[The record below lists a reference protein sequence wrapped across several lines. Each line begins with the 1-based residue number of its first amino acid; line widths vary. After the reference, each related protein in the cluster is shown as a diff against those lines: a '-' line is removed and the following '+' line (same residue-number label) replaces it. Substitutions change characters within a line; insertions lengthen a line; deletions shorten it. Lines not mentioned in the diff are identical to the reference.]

1 MTMDP
6 RLQAWLDGELG
17 LDDLPETLRAEAS
30 VWRGVLDGVRSMPA
44 AGAAPG
50 ATDRLMEAIRADAA
64 VRPSALGRLTQGL
77 AWLARPR
84 PIRVPPL
91 AAAAALALV
100 VWAGVSL
107 VAGGPATG
115 SDVAAD
121 GHVHVQF
128 VITAPEAG
136 SVALAGDFNEW
147 DPSIELSDPDL
158 DGVWSARVALEAGV
172 HEYMFV
178 IDGTEWRPD
187 PHALSW
193 TDDGFGRRNSVLAV
207 GPLDET

>member
-1 MTMDP
+1 MTMDS

-17 LDDLPETLRAEAS
+17 FDDLPESLRAEAS
-30 VWRGVLDGVRSMPA
+30 EWRGVLDGVRELPA
-44 AGAAPG
+44 PGAAPG
-50 ATDRLMEAIRADAA
+50 ATARVMAAIRADAA
-64 VRPSALGRLTQGL
+64 ARPSGLGRLAAGL

-84 PIRVPPL
+84 PMRISPL

-100 VWAGVSL
+100 VWAGVRIA
-107 VAGGPATG
+107 AGGPGT
-115 SDVAAD
+115 STDAASE
-121 GHVHVQF
+121 GRVYVQF

-147 DPSIELSDPDL
+147 DPSIELSDPDM

-193 TDDGFGRRNSVLAV
+193 TEDGFGRRNSVLAV

>member
-17 LDDLPETLRAEAS
+17 FDDLPESLRAEAS
-30 VWRGVLDGVRSMPA
+30 AWSGVLDGVRSLPA
-44 AGAAPG
+44 PGAAPE
-50 ATDRLMEAIRADAA
+50 ATTRVMEAIRADAA
-64 VRPSALGRLTQGL
+64 ARPSALGRLTAGL

-100 VWAGVSL
+100 VWAGVRL
-107 VAGGPATG
+107 VAGGPGAVT
-115 SDVAAD
+115 DVAAD
-121 GHVHVQF
+121 DRVYVQF
-128 VITAPEAG
+128 VIAAPEAG

-193 TDDGFGRRNSVLAV
+193 TEDGFGRRNSVLAV
-207 GPLDET
+207 SPLDET